1 MPVMPN
7 HINTIEVSAEDMA
20 RGAQFKLTAGGWLNP
35 NWIPASQV
43 GVFNAQWC
51 DSTGDLRVK
60 TDGSAPTSDT
70 DGVIVGTQ
78 S

>member
-1 MPVMPN
+1 MKSSDTTRIYVGSVE
-7 HINTIEVSAEDMA
+7 TDGS
-20 RGAQFKLTAGGWLNP
+20 AQFKLTAGGWLNP